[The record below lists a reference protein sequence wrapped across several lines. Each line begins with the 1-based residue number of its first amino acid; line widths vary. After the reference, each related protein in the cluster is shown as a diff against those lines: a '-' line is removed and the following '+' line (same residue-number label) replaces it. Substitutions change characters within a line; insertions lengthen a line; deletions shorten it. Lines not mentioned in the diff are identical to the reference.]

1 MWEKIDKSKKGLVL
15 KCKTKKVKE
24 KKLKILNNNSKMKN
38 RYFTLLVVV
47 MVLTANKTLDHPLVL
62 IETQNEFKIK
72 MIL

>member
-1 MWEKIDKSKKGLVL
+1 
-15 KCKTKKVKE
+15 
-24 KKLKILNNNSKMKN
+24 MKN